1 MLEGYFAS
9 VSNKRMIFKR
19 KGVVMLWIYVVF
31 ECVLM
36 VNGYPQQSNKGIK
49 HHQNLILRSLS
60 ICDLNPLLHARVFY
74 HGAVDQL
81 IHHDEQEWNRLK
93 QKSVHHCSVDMWFEI
108 HLLLVVIL
116 FLTWLTWYVF
126 FENEWAVIVTS
137 GNSLL
142 LAIWTKFLCLNRA
155 SRFLWNRNTDGC
167 VCTSTKP
174 LCIRILRAVTVLAF
188 RLSQTWALFPSWCLR
203 LMANH
208 GKSLSHKLTPQ
219 LFKAYACPTCL
230 VFASMRIQSMP
241 SIL

>member
-1 MLEGYFAS
+1 
-9 VSNKRMIFKR
+9 
-19 KGVVMLWIYVVF
+19 
-31 ECVLM
+31 M
-36 VNGYPQQSNKGIK
+36 VNGYPQQSNRGIK

-93 QKSVHHCSVDMWFEI
+93 QKTVHHCSVDMWFEI
-108 HLLLVVIL
+108 HLLLVAIL

-142 LAIWTKFLCLNRA
+142 LAIWTKFLCLNHA
-155 SRFLWNRNTDGC
+155 SRFLWNRITAGC
-167 VCTSTKP
+167 VCTLTKP
-174 LCIRILRAVTVLAF
+174 LCIRVLRAVTVLAF

-203 LMANH
+203 LMAN
-208 GKSLSHKLTPQ
+208 
-219 LFKAYACPTCL
+219 LFPISWPATLQSICCPTCL